1 MQCQYCAS
9 DLDPNATE
17 CKKCGA
23 LRVIRRTTLGVFVGW
38 AGMVVGITWIMLLV
52 PLTFLPFLGYQMG
65 SYPWITLVFGAL
77 FGRFAVVFKNHLAFH
92 VDTAWRVNKHG
103 YE

>member
-9 DLDPNATE
+9 EIEPDATE
-17 CKKCGA
+17 CRQCGA
-23 LRVIRRTTLGVFVGW
+23 LKVVRRTTLGVFVGW

-65 SYPWITLVFGAL
+65 SYPWITLVVGAMI
-77 FGRFAVVFKNHLAFH
+77 
-92 VDTAWRVNKHG
+92 TAALLWYSRTTMHFMWVRPG
-103 YE
+103 E